1 MHIKLCDGCIVDY
14 SAAMFLEKNNND
26 RDMSIK
32 GFLLSHREM
41 GFFFLFYFTTNCF
54 GLGVCPQI
62 CFPLTF
68 IKKYDMC
75 RLVYPLLLYSE

>member
-32 GFLLSHREM
+32 GFLLSHRV
-41 GFFFLFYFTTNCF
+41 FFF
-54 GLGVCPQI
+54 
-62 CFPLTF
+62 FPF
-68 IKKYDMC
+68 
-75 RLVYPLLLYSE
+75 LLYNQLFWFVCVPTNLFSPNLY

>member
-32 GFLLSHREM
+32 GFLLSHRV
-41 GFFFLFYFTTNCF
+41 FFFSF
-54 GLGVCPQI
+54 
-62 CFPLTF
+62 FPLQP
-68 IKKYDMC
+68 IV
-75 RLVYPLLLYSE
+75 LVCVCAHKFVFP

>member
-32 GFLLSHREM
+32 GFLLSHSV
-41 GFFFLFYFTTNCF
+41 FFFLFYFTTNCF
-54 GLGVCPQI
+54 GLCVCPQI

>member
-41 GFFFLFYFTTNCF
+41 FFFPLQPIV
-54 GLGVCPQI
+54 LVWVCAHKFV
-62 CFPLTF
+62 FP
-68 IKKYDMC
+68 
-75 RLVYPLLLYSE
+75 

>member
-32 GFLLSHREM
+32 GFLLSHRV
-41 GFFFLFYFTTNCF
+41 FFFSFFTLQPIVLVCVCVPTNLFSPN
-54 GLGVCPQI
+54 
-62 CFPLTF
+62 
-68 IKKYDMC
+68 
-75 RLVYPLLLYSE
+75 LY